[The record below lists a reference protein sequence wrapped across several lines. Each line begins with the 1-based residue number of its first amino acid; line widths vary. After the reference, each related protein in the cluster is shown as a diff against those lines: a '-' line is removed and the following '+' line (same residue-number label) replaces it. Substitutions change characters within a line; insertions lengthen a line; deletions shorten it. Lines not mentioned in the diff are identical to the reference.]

1 TITNTSGA
9 APVTATATG
18 TYLVGPFQATVPV
31 TVNVEGASILCTWT
45 SNQRNPDCT
54 GVGIDEAATSQLGI
68 WPNPSNGSFRLQ
80 LPENTNGIT
89 DVQVTDLTGRTVAS
103 TQVAVRQAEL
113 HLQQLPA
120 GMYLLNATNNG
131 VRYTSVISIQH

>member
-1 TITNTSGA
+1 MNAKAI
-9 APVTATATG
+9 ATG
-18 TYLVGPFQATVPV
+18 TYLAEPFQATVPV
-31 TVNVEGASILCTWT
+31 TVNEEGASILCTWT

-54 GVGIDEAATSQLGI
+54 GVGIDEAAASQLGI

-80 LPENTNGIT
+80 LPENTSGTT
-89 DVQVTDLTGRTVAS
+89 DILVTDLTGRTVAS
-103 TQVAVRQAEL
+103 TQVAARQADL